1 MYGVGC
7 VMTVDTKNQSLVS
20 LHISRSKKW
29 VIFCITQRAS
39 DSMAGTKDWLPV
51 DTTKYFCSSESRFL
65 LKTGLLKMLEEKE
78 MY

>member
-1 MYGVGC
+1 
-7 VMTVDTKNQSLVS
+7 
-20 LHISRSKKW
+20 
-29 VIFCITQRAS
+29 
-39 DSMAGTKDWLPV
+39 MAGTKDWLPV